1 MRIGPGAGGR
11 EAREGMMS
19 KSESGGGVS
28 RGKGSGAEAMN
39 FGERWSGCH
48 TGRAKG
54 QIQAWV
60 TVQLEPG
67 CESHQPETKRKWHWP
82 RK

>member
-28 RGKGSGAEAMN
+28 RGKGSGAEAMS
-39 FGERWSGCH
+39 FGER
-48 TGRAKG
+48 
-54 QIQAWV
+54 
-60 TVQLEPG
+60 
-67 CESHQPETKRKWHWP
+67 
-82 RK
+82 